1 MLNSFGTG
9 ISTKKVVL
17 HERKQTV
24 QPSTQAIHTLSPRI
38 VVSEARQMLANDTQ
52 SFHNSFLGHKVKNPP
67 IIGTAGLRAVLE
79 DGAKTMQHASL
90 SVTGK

>member
-1 MLNSFGTG
+1 
-9 ISTKKVVL
+9 
-17 HERKQTV
+17 
-24 QPSTQAIHTLSPRI
+24 
-38 VVSEARQMLANDTQ
+38 MLANDTQ
-52 SFHNSFLGHKVKNPP
+52 SLHSSFLGHKVKNPP